1 MVIDTSALVA
11 ILFDEPDRSGLTR
24 AIEADPVRLV
34 SAATVPE
41 ASMVVE
47 TRRGEPAARELDLL
61 LHRAQARTVEVT
73 ARHAELARSVWRR
86 YGKGRHPAGLNYGD
100 CFPARSRSPPGNR
113 CCSSATI
120 SPGPTYRPSRCRPR
134 RADPGAGGGPARVQ
148 NNRDCTSVTS
158 RITNSTDEIPST
170 ALDSQPLRPCGAT
183 SFVLSSRSRVTARN
197 GMKNEPST
205 P

>member
-100 CFPARSRSPPGNR
+100 CFPAALALATGEPLLFVGDDFARTDLQAVTLPAPPG
-113 CCSSATI
+113 
-120 SPGPTYRPSRCRPR
+120 
-134 RADPGAGGGPARVQ
+134 
-148 NNRDCTSVTS
+148 
-158 RITNSTDEIPST
+158 
-170 ALDSQPLRPCGAT
+170 
-183 SFVLSSRSRVTARN
+183 
-197 GMKNEPST
+197 
-205 P
+205 